1 VERDITLKTAADA
14 KFAELE
20 KGIENVF
27 EGSEL
32 IYKVTPVSIYQGEDK
47 TSKNISFHISFSSP
61 VKTLEAS
68 EISDIMGRI
77 EKAVS
82 DLGAELV

>member
-1 VERDITLKTAADA
+1 VTLKADVMKA
-14 KFAELE
+14 FSDFE
-20 KGIENVF
+20 KGINDVF
-27 EGSEL
+27 AGSEL
-32 IYKVTPVSIYQGEDK
+32 IYELKPVSIYQGEDK